1 MVDQMNCTL
10 SVELTMKNQN
20 NHNSLYNLK
29 CIVSKC
35 QKNSINTIVFSSECY
50 QKCSVRSK
58 IMLVQSW
65 ILFPYYVLW
74 WPCVLS
80 NIEMIV
86 KGMMS
91 QHSSNNSHGIIL
103 KYCMVTLIG
112 KDRWLQ
118 DLFSF
123 TAAK

>member
-10 SVELTMKNQN
+10 SVELIMKNQN

-35 QKNSINTIVFSSECY
+35 RMNSINTIVFSSECY

-58 IMLVQSW
+58 LMLVQSW
-65 ILFPYYVLW
+65 ILFPYHVLW

-80 NIEMIV
+80 NIEMMV
-86 KGMMS
+86 KDMMS
-91 QHSSNNSHGIIL
+91 TSQNEYHTYDNFCVTNI
-103 KYCMVTLIG
+103 KYL
-112 KDRWLQ
+112 LY
-118 DLFSF
+118 
-123 TAAK
+123 